1 MRTLSKWQTTVFL
14 LGGLLM
20 VVGAGISLLKFS
32 IAPYIYGLGAIG
44 FASMQML
51 QRYEGT
57 SITIRRLRRIMLLS
71 DALFLV
77 AGVLMFA
84 SLGNSFGLSQ
94 ITYVQYIYNKWV
106 GTLLLAAV
114 LQLYAAHR
122 IDSELNKE
130 AKKR

>member
-77 AGVLMFA
+77 TGILMFA

-94 ITYVQYIYNKWV
+94 ITYVQYIYNKWI

-114 LQLYAAHR
+114 LQLYAANR